1 MRRAVPVLLATLGAL
16 ALIAGFHTSPAHTAT
31 VAAIAPTSTEPAATD
46 QRTAP
51 TGGTPPPTT
60 APPTTRTTAA
70 NARRAFDGSAVYTQ
84 FGDVQVRAVLQGH
97 RLVDVQALQLPFDHQ
112 RSKYISDRAG
122 PWLRDEALQAQSAR
136 IQTISGATYTS
147 IAYKSSLQSALD
159 RAARS

>member
-1 MRRAVPVLLATLGAL
+1 MRRAVPALLATLGAL
-16 ALIAGFHTSPAHTAT
+16 ALLAGFHTSPAHPAT
-31 VAAIAPTSTEPAATD
+31 VAAVAPTSTEPAATD
-46 QRTAP
+46 QRATPA
-51 TGGTPPPTT
+51 GGTPPPST
-60 APPTTRTTAA
+60 APPTTAA
-70 NARRAFDGSAVYTQ
+70 PTSRRAFVGSAVYTQ

-159 RAARS
+159 RAARA

>member
-16 ALIAGFHTSPAHTAT
+16 ALLAGFHTSPAHPAT
-31 VAAIAPTSTEPAATD
+31 VAAVAPSSTEPAATD
-46 QRTAP
+46 QRATPA
-51 TGGTPPPTT
+51 GGTPPPST
-60 APPTTRTTAA
+60 APPTTARSG
-70 NARRAFDGSAVYTQ
+70 RRAFVGAAVYTQ
-84 FGDVQVRAVLQGH
+84 FGDVQVRAVLDGS

-122 PWLRDEALQAQSAR
+122 PWLHDEALQAQSAR

>member
-16 ALIAGFHTSPAHTAT
+16 ALLAGFHTSPAHPAT
-31 VAAIAPTSTEPAATD
+31 VAAVAPTSTEPAATD
-46 QRTAP
+46 QRTTPA
-51 TGGTPPPTT
+51 GGTPPPSS
-60 APPTTRTTAA
+60 
-70 NARRAFDGSAVYTQ
+70 RRAFVGSAVYTQ
-84 FGDVQVRAVLQGH
+84 FGDVQVRAVLQGT
-97 RLVDVQALQLPFDHQ
+97 RLVDVQAMQLPFDHQ

-122 PWLRDEALQAQSAR
+122 PWLRDEALRAQSAR